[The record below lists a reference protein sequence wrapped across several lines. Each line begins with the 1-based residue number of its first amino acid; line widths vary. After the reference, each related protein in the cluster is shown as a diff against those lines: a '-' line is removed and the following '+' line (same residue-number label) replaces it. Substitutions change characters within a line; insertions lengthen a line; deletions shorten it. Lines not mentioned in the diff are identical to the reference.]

1 MKLFALSIIVASAAI
16 CAPALAVDFKD
27 GHRLNAYYSA
37 AERDRVDI
45 GVVKMSKWDIKNMQ
59 LALRDAGYKTGP
71 IDGILGV
78 KTRAALKH
86 FQKDRNLKI
95 TGKATPI
102 TLGAL
107 RVATRVDFDHKLS
120 RNYN

>member
-1 MKLFALSIIVASAAI
+1 MKKFALSILLASAAI
-16 CAPALAVDFKD
+16 CAPAMALDFKE
-27 GHRLNAYYSA
+27 GHRMHSYYGST
-37 AERDRVDI
+37 EIDRVDL
-45 GVVKMSKWDIKNMQ
+45 GVVKMSKWDIRNMQ
-59 LALRDAGYKTGP
+59 LALREAGYKTGP

-78 KTRAALKH
+78 KTRAALKN

-102 TLGAL
+102 TLGKL